1 MAKYIALDIKKIYQT
16 GVDFSQGI
24 PVDGIIQGQEAVD
37 GSGNTEL
44 LVQFQFKAEP
54 YRIQV
59 SETLAQIVAEAT
71 AAGYTE
77 NGLTIVPINKVNQ
90 TEFSPAKDMLLN
102 LQSFNVHTISPKF
115 DTDGTTV
122 IGSIIQYSKEHEK
135 KPIRL
140 ETAEILIPQVVS
152 GSGDGEGLGEE
163 LL

>member
-1 MAKYIALDIKKIYQT
+1 MAKYISLDIKKIYQT

-24 PVDGIIQGQEAVD
+24 PVDGIIQGQDAVD

-54 YRIQV
+54 YRVQV
-59 SETLAQIVAEAT
+59 SETLQQIIDAAT

-90 TEFSPAKDMLLN
+90 SEFSPAKDMLLN
-102 LQSFNVHTISPKF
+102 LQSFNTHTLSPKF
-115 DTDGTTV
+115 DGNGAV
-122 IGSIIQYSKEHEK
+122 IGTIIQYSKEHEK

-140 ETAEILIPQVVS
+140 ETAEILIPQTVS
-152 GSGDGEGLGEE
+152 GSGDGDGLGEE
-163 LL
+163 QL